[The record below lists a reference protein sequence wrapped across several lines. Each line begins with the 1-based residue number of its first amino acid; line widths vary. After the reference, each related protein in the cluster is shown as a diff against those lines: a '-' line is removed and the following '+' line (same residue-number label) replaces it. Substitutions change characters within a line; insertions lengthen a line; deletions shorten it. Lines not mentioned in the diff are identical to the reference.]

1 MIITD
6 THAHIY
12 LPEFADTRKEMLE
25 RAEKEGVTKILLPA
39 IDSESHASL
48 VNLAKE
54 FPGLCRP
61 MMGLHPCYVK
71 ANYREELKIARD
83 YLEQGGFVAVG
94 EIGLDFYW
102 DKTFTEQQYLAF
114 EEQIRWAMEFD
125 LPIAI
130 HSRNST
136 DECIEV
142 VRRNQHG
149 KLKGV
154 FHCFSGNAEQAQQ
167 IMDLGFYL
175 GIGGVVTFKNGGLDK
190 GITVSDDTILEKV
203 IGLVK
208 DRCQLLTDFVQQSD
222 YFFKAPETIDTAAV
236 KPKWNEAKQL
246 FFAELIRNYELAT
259 DWEAHTL
266 ENNLKEIAAVNDL
279 KPGELMLPL
288 RIMLVGGKFGPGVF
302 DIAAILGKAETIKR
316 METALALLK

>member
-1 MIITD
+1 MKITD

-12 LPEFADTRKEMLE
+12 LPEFAENRREMLE
-25 RAEKEGVTKILLPA
+25 RAEKEGVKKILLPA
-39 IDSESHASL
+39 IDSESHAA
-48 VNLAKE
+48 LAE
-54 FPGLCRP
+54 LAAQFPGICQP

-71 ANYREELKIARD
+71 DNYKDELRIARA
-83 YLEQGGFVAVG
+83 YLEKGGFVAVG

-114 EEQIRWAMEFD
+114 EEQIRWALEFD

-154 FHCFSGNAEQAQQ
+154 FYCFSGNAEQAQQ

-190 GITVSDDTILEKV
+190 VFET
-203 IGLVK
+203 IGL
-208 DRCQLLTDFVQQSD
+208 DRVVLETD
-222 YFFKAPETIDTAAV
+222 APYLAPV
-236 KPKWNEAKQL
+236 PFRGKRNEPSYLKYVV
-246 FFAELIRNYELAT
+246 EKLAT
-259 DWEAHTL
+259 M
-266 ENNLKEIAAVNDL
+266 K
-279 KPGELMLPL
+279 
-288 RIMLVGGKFGPGVF
+288 GKTIEEV
-302 DIAAILGKAETIKR
+302 AAITEQNANKLFG
-316 METALALLK
+316 